1 LNIIRKPDWIR
12 KKLFNSGKE
21 DEIKNI
27 IGKNKIHTVCQEA
40 RCPNIGECFSKKT
53 ATFLLLGNICTRNCR
68 FCNISGKFN
77 KNLDLDLDEPKK
89 VANAVSEMG
98 LKYVVLTS
106 VTRDDLPDGGA
117 SIFSETISEIKKN
130 NQNVLIEVL
139 VPDFMG
145 NESSIDTVV
154 ESDIVVFNH
163 NLETVKKNYKFVRP
177 EANYERSL
185 KVLAYAKRKNSNVLI
200 KTGIMV
206 GLGESVNDV
215 VELMND
221 FKDIGGDIITIGQ
234 YLMPSKNHYQVVE
247 YVTPEV
253 FDNYKDIGKNMGFKG
268 VISGPFVR
276 SSYFAENYFFC

>member
-1 LNIIRKPDWIR
+1 MNIIRKPDWIR